1 MASGLANFFLILLLV
16 FPIVQIQSPAGQRA
30 TDHEKNA
37 REDRDKKVLALVD
50 QIIDGARLL
59 NLPENRVRIDIAL
72 AETLWARDEKRA
84 RSLFND
90 AVAGFS
96 EISSAADSGEWE
108 NSNLAQ
114 LPQQVRQEILQFAA
128 TRDPKLALDFL
139 RASRPTNE
147 QRSFAQPAFE
157 AQLEMRLAVQIAAKD
172 PHQALSIAEDSLK
185 QGIDYE
191 SMNLLNT
198 LQTSD
203 KPTAER
209 FLGDILNY
217 LRTADFK
224 KSPASWSIA
233 LMLLRTWI
241 ENNRPAQ
248 DRPAAQQ
255 NTSNVSL
262 SNLDQQTAREL
273 SNLII
278 NAALNDGQAGS
289 AGGRL
294 IIDGGLFRSYPGQ
307 GNALLQQLKPM
318 LPDIERLSPDQISE
332 VRKRL
337 LELDKLNEAQQGPW
351 AKVQEVVQK
360 GTPGE
365 LIEMSKTAPP
375 EIAQGLVQQAA
386 WKALNQGDVTG
397 AREIVEKIA
406 DPRQRMEMTL
416 NLDRQAFYRA
426 SEERK
431 LAEAR
436 VLLARLP
443 SAGER
448 ANILCQLAAGFLGRG
463 DKTTALR
470 LLVEA
475 QGLVADRALN
485 YQQMGVQLQIARAY
499 EQLDF
504 SRTSALVGIAIDQ
517 LNELAAAASVL
528 NGFDTAYFRN
538 GEFINNAGN
547 PLSNMV
553 LEFSRELGSMAGT
566 DLDLAISMAQRFQRP
581 EMRLMALVQIAQ
593 RVFSTTAQ

>member
-1 MASGLANFFLILLLV
+1 MASGLARLFLIPLLV
-16 FPIVQIQSPAGQRA
+16 FPIVQTQSPAGLRE
-30 TDHEKNA
+30 TDKDKNA
-37 REDRDKKVLALVD
+37 REDRDKKILALVD

-59 NLPENRVRIDIAL
+59 RLPENRVRIEIAL

-84 RSLFND
+84 RSLFKD

-96 EISSAADSGEWE
+96 EIAAMAEGEEWE
-108 NSNLAQ
+108 NSNLAL

-128 TRDPKLALDFL
+128 SHDPKLALDFL
-139 RASRPTNE
+139 RASRPANE

-172 PHQALSIAEDSLK
+172 PQEALSIAEDSLK

-191 SMNLLNT
+191 SMNLLNA
-198 LQTSD
+198 LQSSD
-203 KPTAER
+203 KPTAEK
-209 FLGDILNY
+209 FLGDILNS
-217 LRTADFK
+217 LRSAEFK
-224 KSPASWSIA
+224 KSPGSWSIA

-248 DRPAAQQ
+248 DGPGVQR
-255 NTSNVSL
+255 NTANISL
-262 SNLDQQTAREL
+262 SNLDKQTAREL

-278 NAALNDGQAGS
+278 SAALNDGPAGW
-289 AGGRL
+289 GGDRT
-294 IIDGGLFRSYPGQ
+294 IVDGGFFGSYPGQ
-307 GNALLQQLKPM
+307 GGGFLQQLKPM
-318 LPDIERLSPDQISE
+318 LLDIERLSPDQISE

-337 LELDKLNEAQQGPW
+337 AELDKMNEAQQGPW
-351 AKVQEVVQK
+351 AKFQEVVQN

-365 LIEMSKTAPP
+365 LIEMSKTASP
-375 EIAQGLVQQAA
+375 EVAQSLVQQAA

-406 DPRQRMEMTL
+406 DPRQRREMTL

-426 SEERK
+426 NDQQK

-448 ANILCQLAAGFLGRG
+448 ANILCQLAAGFADRG
-463 DKTTALR
+463 DKATALQ

-475 QGLVADRALN
+475 QGILGDRALN
-485 YQQMGVQLQIARAY
+485 YQQLGVQLQVARVY
-499 EQLDF
+499 EQFDF
-504 SRTSALVGIAIDQ
+504 NRTSALVGTAIDQ

-528 NGFDTAYFRN
+528 NGFDTEYFRS
-538 GEFINNAGN
+538 GEFINNGGN
-547 PLSNMV
+547 ALSNMA
-553 LEFSRELGSMAGT
+553 LEYSRELGSIAGT
-566 DLDLAISMAQRFQRP
+566 NFDLAISMAERFQRP

-593 RVFSTTAQ
+593 RAFSTTAQ